1 MMYGPRRSAAIQQGH
16 HEPRRNLRYHGA
28 MAPWGMRMSGSDG
41 ISEGIEENDSVESLV
56 SESSNSSSGVLRAI
70 GWTSVA
76 LGVTALGLYI
86 GRELRIRYKFNR
98 RTPTDFFSHAGE
110 EMGAEFG
117 MGV

>member
-1 MMYGPRRSAAIQQGH
+1 MCRTETFGNS
-16 HEPRRNLRYHGA
+16 
-28 MAPWGMRMSGSDG
+28 
-41 ISEGIEENDSVESLV
+41 DSVESLA

-86 GRELRIRYKFNR
+86 GRELRLRYKFNR

-117 MGV
+117 VGI